1 MHSKAKHR
9 SPAKLRSLVASLPEL
24 PGNTPDLYIFH
35 ESRTL
40 KHLPKEH
47 VNTFHFQHLR
57 PALRSFSMRWGSISG
72 AKAISY
78 KASKKMDKE
87 QLSQLEK
94 DDKTCPN
101 SPIKEGNIMIKS
113 SSLRGS
119 FLFWGK
125 GKTLPA
131 PPRLANTF
139 HDHPPTS
146 RVRECDRWYASG
158 LGSVQNHPVVADLV
172 GLLAQNL
179 STCWDRNWLTRK
191 WLQLG
196 LHLILSANHLW
207 YTLPSQHPSI
217 STSSIIHPPC
227 LDQNAGNLSAHWS
240 ENQCQSVVHLKALRM
255 DLPWHCCNTAS
266 LASQNNL
273 SPWLLVVLHLF
284 TMKPKLESSYPAKN

>member
-1 MHSKAKHR
+1 
-9 SPAKLRSLVASLPEL
+9 
-24 PGNTPDLYIFH
+24 
-35 ESRTL
+35 
-40 KHLPKEH
+40 
-47 VNTFHFQHLR
+47 
-57 PALRSFSMRWGSISG
+57 
-72 AKAISY
+72 
-78 KASKKMDKE
+78 MDKE

-196 LHLILSANHLW
+196 LRLILSANHLW
-207 YTLPSQHPSI
+207 YTLQSQHPN
-217 STSSIIHPPC
+217 IIHHSSPWWTKMLEIC
-227 LDQNAGNLSAHWS
+227 QRIGARTSANQSFTSKLWGGIFLDTAAIRQAW
-240 ENQCQSVVHLKALRM
+240 HLKTTCL
-255 DLPWHCCNTAS
+255 LGFWSFYIFSEWN
-266 LASQNNL
+266 QN
-273 SPWLLVVLHLF
+273 WRVVAQ
-284 TMKPKLESSYPAKN
+284 PKN